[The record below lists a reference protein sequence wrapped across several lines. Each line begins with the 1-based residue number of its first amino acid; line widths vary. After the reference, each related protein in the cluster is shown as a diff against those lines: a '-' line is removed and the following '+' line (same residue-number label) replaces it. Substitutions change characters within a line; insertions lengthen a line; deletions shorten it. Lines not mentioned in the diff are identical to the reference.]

1 MISAVEQQVD
11 RRVAH
16 LEGRAM
22 EQTQVFEGIR
32 EAMRDIR
39 QQLRSMEDRSSRQF
53 MWMIGIQVTTLLTI
67 MALLRR

>member
-1 MISAVEQQVD
+1 
-11 RRVAH
+11 
-16 LEGRAM
+16 M